1 MRQIVR
7 RIRQRRDLRHHIGAI
22 RRHLRRNLRHHH
34 RGRQPN
40 RTHLLQDRLGQL
52 ANNVAQRRHDNTVHH
67 PHNLSQNPQRS
78 THRRGRTGPRTQR
91 INRLRATHTRSLNHL
106 PRAAH
111 QQRRHIR
118 LQRVSLSTHR
128 LGRIR
133 PRLRM
138 SPHLIRA
145 ARQLIHPLL
154 ERLKMLNQIPRAPRH
169 QRRNR
174 IHQPRS
180 NISHG
185 TNRRQPSTQP
195 RTLRQR
201 RIQRLNILQQP
212 STLPRRGRIHTRG
225 HQITYTQPTSRSRR
239 PTTPALQRIL
249 THSPTASIRP
259 ADSNSARS
267 NSAAASRNTCAV
279 PRACTPASLNISCAD
294 RVNTSNTGD
303 TIAPTNNPS
312 PSAGGATFN
321 APIPTP
327 TASLTAS
334 TRPAKRTTSG
344 TTTLNTSPLTATPS
358 HRCCPPADPDAAPRH
373 AQPAHAPPH
382 DCEPTHTAPPT
393 REPPETPPH
402 THPPPHPPAS
412 PHDQQ
417 PPPRKHSQTEDQP
430 RHPHEPRPRA
440 QQHPRSH
447 TRSPT
452 SHAPTREPPENPPKK
467 PEPLH
472 PHAGRQHA
480 QHRGPPTALPH
491 EHPRP
496 TSQPCTPG

>member
-22 RRHLRRNLRHHH
+22 RRHLRRNLSRHH

-40 RTHLLQDRLGQL
+40 RTHLLQNRLGQL
-52 ANNVAQRRHDNTVHH
+52 ANNVTQRRHDNTVHH
-67 PHNLSQNPQRS
+67 PHNLSQHPQRS

-106 PRAAH
+106 PRAAL

-128 LGRIR
+128 LSRIR

-174 IHQPRS
+174 IHHPRRK
-180 NISHG
+180 ISHS

-195 RTLRQR
+195 RALRQR

-225 HQITYTQPTSRSRR
+225 HQITNTQPTSRSRR

-259 ADSNSARS
+259 ADSHSARS

-279 PRACTPASLNISCAD
+279 PRACTPASLNTSCAD
-294 RVNTSNTGD
+294 
-303 TIAPTNNPS
+303 
-312 PSAGGATFN
+312 
-321 APIPTP
+321 
-327 TASLTAS
+327 
-334 TRPAKRTTSG
+334 
-344 TTTLNTSPLTATPS
+344 
-358 HRCCPPADPDAAPRH
+358 
-373 AQPAHAPPH
+373 
-382 DCEPTHTAPPT
+382 
-393 REPPETPPH
+393 
-402 THPPPHPPAS
+402 
-412 PHDQQ
+412 
-417 PPPRKHSQTEDQP
+417 
-430 RHPHEPRPRA
+430 
-440 QQHPRSH
+440 
-447 TRSPT
+447 
-452 SHAPTREPPENPPKK
+452 
-467 PEPLH
+467 
-472 PHAGRQHA
+472 
-480 QHRGPPTALPH
+480 
-491 EHPRP
+491 
-496 TSQPCTPG
+496 